1 MKELTGKWKIKKDGT
16 WAIKYKKRK
25 VKPLSI
31 LDTVKEKV

>member
-25 VKPLSI
+25 VRPLSI
-31 LDTVKEKV
+31 LDIAQDSE